1 MEFNRLQNDSDDD
14 GHGNQCD
21 NCRYLWNPSQ
31 SDADND
37 GVGDSCDVCPITP
50 DFSQDDGDNDGVGDA
65 CDNCTQA
72 PNPTQADADSD
83 GVGDECDNCAL
94 TPNFDQIDGDNDRV
108 GDACDN
114 CALTPNVQQL
124 DGDEDGT
131 GDACDNCL
139 TIPNLEQVDDDGDGL
154 GAACDNCASASNVD
168 QLDGDEDGVG
178 DACDACP
185 VDPNKGEPGICGC
198 GVVEPPPNEIGP
210 ADCANPPRV
219 PESGDLYISEVM
231 MLPAGVPLNEQE
243 WVEITNATNDRL
255 NLRDLML
262 YDCPDNDCDDRGS
275 FTAGDLLQMCLMGN
289 QVFPETVTGYIIE
302 PRIIIAEAAEVSGC
316 AHQANGCAIS
326 FIERTRSRRLTWF
339 ADRAN
344 NEIDTIID
352 GIEWKEREVPFPYD
366 PNISYYG
373 RVAENPAR
381 ANDEDDWCYRQASL
395 DSQTHH
401 RE

>member
-1 MEFNRLQNDSDDD
+1 M
-14 GHGNQCD
+14 
-21 NCRYLWNPSQ
+21 
-31 SDADND
+31 
-37 GVGDSCDVCPITP
+37 
-50 DFSQDDGDNDGVGDA
+50 
-65 CDNCTQA
+65 
-72 PNPTQADADSD
+72 
-83 GVGDECDNCAL
+83 
-94 TPNFDQIDGDNDRV
+94 

-231 MLPAGVPLNEQE
+231 MLPADVPLNEQE

-302 PRIIIAEAAEVSGC
+302 PFQRIIIAEAAEVLPQDVPIY
-316 AHQANGCAIS
+316 QANGCAIS
-326 FIERTRSRRLTWF
+326 FIERGNTLAREDSLGL
-339 ADRAN
+339 AIVDRAN

-366 PNISYYG
+366 PNISYSYG

-381 ANDEDDWCYRQASL
+381 ANDDEDDWCARQASPGQPNPPCEN
-395 DSQTHH
+395 D
-401 RE
+401 